1 MSPSPAT
8 VPAGFSPASSMGSEM
23 AGSAVAMTPDQMLAA
38 KQDQAQ
44 QRAAVYVGKTQFQ
57 INNELAQE
65 QHAQDKRAAIMRS

>member
-1 MSPSPAT
+1 
-8 VPAGFSPASSMGSEM
+8 M